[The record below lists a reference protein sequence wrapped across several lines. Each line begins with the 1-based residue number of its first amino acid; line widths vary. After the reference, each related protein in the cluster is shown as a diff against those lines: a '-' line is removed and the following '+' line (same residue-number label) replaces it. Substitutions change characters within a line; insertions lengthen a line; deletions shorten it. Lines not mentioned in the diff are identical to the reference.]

1 MTQSQ
6 SSKIPRWP
14 NIIWKSLPRMLTCH
28 FSLKSEEHMN
38 RLIGSNINQ
47 TFKVCTNFHK
57 MEHKNTFFLMV
68 VFFPSP
74 FIHCCVKVKKWWHL
88 VSTKFCNKIFLR
100 GLLLLFLGA
109 EDLRRSG
116 PSNSTS
122 SNRTTSPSSLMSGTF
137 HLHSSD
143 NFDAYL
149 SEVAQFCV
157 GAL

>member
-1 MTQSQ
+1 MG
-6 SSKIPRWP
+6 
-14 NIIWKSLPRMLTCH
+14 
-28 FSLKSEEHMN
+28 
-38 RLIGSNINQ
+38 IGSNINQ

-57 MEHKNTFFLMV
+57 MEHKNTFFLIAVFSLLLTFIV
-68 VFFPSP
+68 VS
-74 FIHCCVKVKKWWHL
+74 
-88 VSTKFCNKIFLR
+88 R

-116 PSNSTS
+116 ASNSTS

-149 SEVAQFCV
+149 SELGLSPRAPIPLSLEDQDRRRPE
-157 GAL
+157 